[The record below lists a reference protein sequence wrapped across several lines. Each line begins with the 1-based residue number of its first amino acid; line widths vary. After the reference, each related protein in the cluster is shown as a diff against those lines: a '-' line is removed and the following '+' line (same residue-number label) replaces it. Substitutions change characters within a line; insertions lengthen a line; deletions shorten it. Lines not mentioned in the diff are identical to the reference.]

1 MSTDGAASTALD
13 EIDLA
18 VAKSWPVVMFV
29 GLVTIVIGIMVVAWP
44 DETLKVLSVLFGIQL
59 LVFGLF
65 RLISAFSSDSSDS
78 LAPGLVGFIGV
89 IGMMAGVVVLR
100 NPFETVAVLATVLG
114 IVWIVGGSIDL
125 IASIA
130 DRRLDNRGMTAFS
143 AVVTVVAGIVVV
155 SWPAPTLAVIAWIAG
170 IYLITF
176 GVLFCLGAFRLRQL
190 EG

>member
-1 MSTDGAASTALD
+1 MSTQGAPQTALD

-18 VAKSWPVVMFV
+18 VARSWPVVMFV
-29 GLVTIVIGIMVVAWP
+29 GLLTLVIGIMVVAWP

-59 LVFGLF
+59 LMFGLF
-65 RLISAFSSDSSDS
+65 RLISAFSSES

-130 DRRLDNRGMTAFS
+130 DRGLDNRGMAALS
-143 AVVTVVAGIVVV
+143 AVVTIIAGVVVV

-170 IYLITF
+170 IYLMTF

-190 EG
+190 EA

>member
-1 MSTDGAASTALD
+1 MSTDGAAPTALD

-18 VAKSWPVVMFV
+18 VARSWPVVMFV
-29 GLVTIVIGIMVVAWP
+29 GLLTLVIGIMVVAWP
-44 DETLKVLSVLFGIQL
+44 DETLKVLSILFGIQL
-59 LVFGLF
+59 LMFGVF
-65 RLISAFSSDSSDS
+65 RLISAFSSDS

-89 IGMMAGVVVLR
+89 IGMIGMIAGVVVLR

-114 IVWIVGGSIDL
+114 VVWIVGGSIDL
-125 IASIA
+125 ISSIA
-130 DRRLDNRGMTAFS
+130 DRRLTDRPMAAFS
-143 AVVTVVAGIVVV
+143 ALVSIIAGVVIV
-155 SWPAPTLAVIAWIAG
+155 SWPTPTLAVIAWIAG

>member
-1 MSTDGAASTALD
+1 MSTEGTAPTALD

-18 VAKSWPVVMFV
+18 VARSWPVVMFV
-29 GLVTIVIGIMVVAWP
+29 GLVTLVIGIMVVAWP
-44 DETLKVLSVLFGIQL
+44 DETLKVLSILFGIQL
-59 LVFGLF
+59 LIFGVF
-65 RLISAFSSDSSDS
+65 RLISAFSSDS

-89 IGMMAGVVVLR
+89 IGMIAGVVVLR

-114 IVWIVGGSIDL
+114 VVWIVGGSIDL
-125 IASIA
+125 ISSIA
-130 DRRLDNRGMTAFS
+130 DRRLTVRPMAAFS
-143 AVVTVVAGIVVV
+143 ALVSFIAGGGIV